1 MSGDVGQKV
10 AWVVLAEQFEVVE
23 VVNEDGHSVVLD
35 GVTEPFRHAL
45 VSIGLFGQIR
55 GHGRIVAA
63 EPTPRVARVLC
74 LPLILVGETA
84 HQFMPEL
91 AEDIGVIDVAEV
103 SGPDG
108 EVESLVNPPAES
120 AAELSEVEFR
130 HSIIPLVQYGFD
142 AHRIQFVF
150 QIA

>member
-1 MSGDVGQKV
+1 M
-10 AWVVLAEQFEVVE
+10 LAEQFEVGE
-23 VVNEDGHSVVLD
+23 VVDENGHSVVLD

-55 GHGRIVAA
+55 RHWRVVTA
-63 EPTPRVARVLC
+63 ELPPCVARIPCFSLV
-74 LPLILVGETA
+74 LVGEAA

-108 EVESLVNPPAES
+108 EVEPLVNPPAES

-142 AHRIQFVF
+142 AHQIQFVL
-150 QIA
+150 QIAQVG